1 MQATHLDIPYANT
14 MNGIEFKSIFNSLTV
29 PLCLIYST
37 DSKLVN
43 SIAINNLKKYSE
55 DVKLIGVAGSN
66 HPVKLDE
73 NTIKELI
80 RFINQ
85 KK

>member
-1 MQATHLDIPYANT
+1 
-14 MNGIEFKSIFNSLTV
+14 MNGIEFKSIFNSLAV
-29 PLCLIYST
+29 PICLIYST

-66 HPVKLDE
+66 HPVKFDE
-73 NTIKELI
+73 NVIKELI
-80 RFINQ
+80 TFIDQ